1 MPLLLGFFIT
11 RKKQT
16 NWNASIDTGCACS
29 HGILPCGKVALLFF
43 KTMQILANTY
53 NPQSLQ
59 WRGTDIKSFSIYR
72 CFSCTQH
79 RVAGVSLSGA
89 SLSEGHVVPHSSRP
103 HSLNTNTDELP
114 VSLMCVSLDRGKK
127 HEPTQTHGEREDSTQ
142 RGLRPRNH
150 TCNLC

>member
-1 MPLLLGFFIT
+1 MLSGDITLWKSGPFIFQNNVDFSEHISLNRYSDMEQTSSLSPSIAASPALNTGLLE
-11 RKKQT
+11 
-16 NWNASIDTGCACS
+16 S
-29 HGILPCGKVALLFF
+29 
-43 KTMQILANTY
+43 
-53 NPQSLQ
+53 
-59 WRGTDIKSFSIYR
+59 
-72 CFSCTQH
+72 
-79 RVAGVSLSGA
+79 VSAVSGA

-114 VSLMCVSLDRGKK
+114 VGLMCVSLDRGKK